1 MAEKLNVKKT
11 SYSLAVVAGIVYL
24 ACAILVAIAP
34 VWTVSVFGAL
44 FHGIDISKIAITP
57 TLGRAALGF
66 IEIIILGFII
76 GWLYAK
82 IYNSIKE

>member
-44 FHGIDISKIAITP
+44 FHGIDI
-57 TLGRAALGF
+57 R
-66 IEIIILGFII
+66 EIIILGFII